1 MPFPLTFL
9 AGKTFARPT
18 YRNPI
23 PSLAD
28 LILSHYAIEGPRNQS
43 TETILQT
50 FDHVTE
56 GTVADPPW
64 LIPCTKFLHF
74 VELIF
79 RFLCVAY
86 FHVLCRQRVRRN
98 LLDTTSLQ
106 PQHPVAAAG
115 KRQVMRS
122 NEGGELVLAM

>member
-9 AGKTFARPT
+9 AGKTFAHPT

-28 LILSHYAIEGPRNQS
+28 LILSHYAIKGPRNQS

-56 GTVADPPW
+56 GTVAHPPL
-64 LIPCTKFLHF
+64 LISLHQ
-74 VELIF
+74 IPA
-79 RFLCVAY
+79 LCLTNLSLAY
-86 FHVLCRQRVRRN
+86 RLH
-98 LLDTTSLQ
+98 TT
-106 PQHPVAAAG
+106 VTYAG
-115 KRQVMRS
+115 KESGAISSTRP
-122 NEGGELVLAM
+122 

>member
-28 LILSHYAIEGPRNQS
+28 LILSHYAIKGPRNQS

-79 RFLCVAY
+79 RFLLRC
-86 FHVLCRQRVRRN
+86 
-98 LLDTTSLQ
+98 LLSRLMPAKSPAESPRYDLAATATPDGSGGQMTSY
-106 PQHPVAAAG
+106 A
-115 KRQVMRS
+115 
-122 NEGGELVLAM
+122 

>member
-23 PSLAD
+23 PNLAD
-28 LILSHYAIEGPRNQS
+28 LILSHYAIKGPRNQS

-56 GTVADPPW
+56 GTVADPPL
-64 LIPCTKFLHF
+64 LIPCAKFLHF

-79 RFLCVAY
+79 RLRLCG
-86 FHVLCRQRVRRN
+86 VLSVFMPAK
-98 LLDTTSLQ
+98 SPAKS
-106 PQHPVAAAG
+106 PQ
-115 KRQVMRS
+115 
-122 NEGGELVLAM
+122 

>member
-23 PSLAD
+23 PNLAD
-28 LILSHYAIEGPRNQS
+28 LILSHYAIKGPRNQS

-56 GTVADPPW
+56 GTGADPPW
-64 LIPCTKFLHF
+64 LIPYTKFLHF

-79 RFLCVAY
+79 RFLLRC
-86 FHVLCRQRVRRN
+86 
-98 LLDTTSLQ
+98 LLSRLMPAKSPAESPRYDL
-106 PQHPVAAAG
+106 AATATPD
-115 KRQVMRS
+115 
-122 NEGGELVLAM
+122 